1 MSTET
6 LYMRATIAEI
16 KNAFDR
22 FIGIL
27 IKAERRLS
35 KLMDMLVRIS
45 RREEQEKN
53 FRRKKKLSKNM

>member
-1 MSTET
+1 MSIET

-27 IKAERRLS
+27 IKVERRLF